1 MYKQIKWMCVFI
13 LIFGCIFSLHADSPI
28 TSTHFHKAYKDI
40 PMVVKAAQSDG
51 ILTKEMAA
59 FLSSNKNPI
68 DQKAA
73 LINALSW
80 DIDGKDNSSLYF
92 EFLAQKYYG
101 SKIDSF
107 TLEPFTG
114 DEIFCLAYLRAM
126 DDYFN
131 VLAALDIFDIAWMA
145 NDTSF
150 TVSMIYAI
158 VEAQDAMDYDW
169 CEVWLLIEDVLLDDM
184 LVMDMRKESVTI
196 ILDYLQPYEKH
207 CEEYDDY

>member
-1 MYKQIKWMCVFI
+1 MYRRIKWLLAVV
-13 LIFGCIFSLHADSPI
+13 LIPGWFLSLQADSPI
-28 TSTHFHKAYKDI
+28 TSTDFHKAYMDI

-59 FLSSNKNPI
+59 FLSSNNNPI

-73 LINALSW
+73 IINALSW
-80 DIDGKDNSSLYF
+80 DIEGKNNSSLYF

-101 SKIDSF
+101 AKIDSF

-114 DEIFCLAYLRAM
+114 DEVFCLGYLRAM

-131 VLAALDIFDIAWMA
+131 VLDALDIFDMAWAA
-145 NDTSF
+145 NDTSY

-169 CEVWLLIEDVLLDDM
+169 CEVWLLVEDVLLDDM
-184 LVMDMRKESVTI
+184 LVMDMRKEAVTI
-196 ILDYLQPYEKH
+196 ILDYIQPYEKH
-207 CEEYDDY
+207 CEEYYDY